1 MSPETLTGVDPLNCS
16 SPEVIDLTASDPV
29 SEQVGRPG
37 HLVDLTV
44 DGCLIPSDRGGTEPA
59 VFDRCYYRGDDGE
72 EQVLADTL
80 SGGSEYEVSQQ
91 EAEKHVELKRSYCDE
106 NGIAYRVFVDQ
117 QFAAFS

>member
-1 MSPETLTGVDPLNCS
+1 VSALAGAPPLDFSPNKAI
-16 SPEVIDLTASDPV
+16 IDITASDPV

-44 DGCLIPSDRGGTEPA
+44 DACLIPSDRGGTEPA

-72 EQVLADTL
+72 EQVLVDTL

-91 EAEKHVELKRSYCDE
+91 EAEKHVALKREWCE
-106 NGIAYRVFVDQ
+106 AQGIRYLVHIDGLL
-117 QFAAFS
+117 AAFS